1 MKKVCVVL
9 STYNGEKYIREQID
23 SVLAQ
28 SYSNIEL
35 LVRDDGSR
43 DATVDIVEEY
53 CNRHNNVRM
62 YKGDNLGVTLSFYDL
77 LKNVPEDAE
86 YIALCDQDDVWFVDK
101 IEAAIKAI
109 ASINGPALYCEKPML
124 VDEKLKPL
132 KDNIQRH
139 RPKITFGNAIIENVC
154 TGCTVVFNRALY
166 DIINGKWPKHSLIHD
181 WWIYQVAV
189 CFGKVVYNE
198 TPHIYYRQ
206 HGGNQI
212 GQDNNRLELMKHQI
226 SSLKKFKGKYTA
238 QMYEFVKTFSPKGEN
253 GYLARLMVGTRRSVK
268 CRWKILFERRIYRQG
283 KWDNILFKGMLFL
296 GML

>member
-1 MKKVCVVL
+1 MVL

-101 IEAAIKAI
+101 IETAIKAI

-166 DIINGKWPKHSLIHD
+166 DIINEKWPKHSLIHD

-212 GQDNNRLELMKHQI
+212 GQDDNRLDLMKRQI

-296 GML
+296 RTL